1 MVDFTTPNLCGASE
15 EFNKLSS
22 QFSGIKNSL
31 QGQLEGEIDALKS
44 ELTASLAV
52 LEADIK
58 GLIPELPSIPDV
70 SFISEIQNLA
80 ALPSGGLS
88 SLSALANIQS
98 QFGSALSGAGF
109 SLDSLVG
116 DATAAFS
123 GGVDLCGGG
132 LPNFVIGPNGLPT
145 LKPEDAGM
153 PDTDPK
159 RLDEDDDIE
168 GEAASSLLTP
178 AAEISSVN
186 ALIEAAASNAASNY
200 QEQTAKIRAVIS
212 SETGEISNKTKEEF
226 DKADAVAETAAI
238 KAKVPANP
246 QTAKVKDAV
255 LTNKTLPPKEPVIKP
270 VDLTADEQAEIEAL
284 RVLQDD
290 ISDLEN
296 EMMSEFERLS
306 HLLLKYT
313 KKFPQNITADGK
325 RKVIL
330 DRKKRASP
338 PGRTAPRPLT
348 IKGFHEYYRGQVNA
362 KKKSFKELNI
372 RIDRRRDLILT
383 GKSTERA
390 LREGT
395 SLVRTTS
402 AQNVKT
408 LEDIFERIKN
418 ERPINTV
425 LTLLE
430 LIDFLDDAYVLAEK
444 TYTVALDAP
453 ASSGLTIVSVRDLGF
468 VKQFRL
474 SDGREVSEN
483 QLAGLGLSPS

>member
-1 MVDFTTPNLCGASE
+1 MVDFSVPNLCGASE
-15 EFNKLSS
+15 QFNKLSS
-22 QFSGIKNSL
+22 QFAGIKDSL
-31 QGQLEGEIDALKS
+31 QGSIEAEIDTVKS
-44 ELTASLAV
+44 DVGSSLSV
-52 LEADIK
+52 LDADMK

-80 ALPSGGLS
+80 SLPAGSFS

-98 QFGSALSGAGF
+98 QFGDALSGAGF
-109 SLDSLVG
+109 SLDSLVS
-116 DATAAFS
+116 DAKAAFS
-123 GGVDLCGGG
+123 GGIDLCGGG
-132 LPNFVIGPNGLPT
+132 LPNFVIGPDGLPT
-145 LKPEDAGM
+145 LKTDDVGM
-153 PDTDPK
+153 PDSDPV
-159 RLDEDDDIE
+159 DED
-168 GEAASSLLTP
+168 GATLTTP

-186 ALIEAAASNAASNY
+186 APIEAAASNAASNY
-200 QEQTAKIRAVIS
+200 QEQTAKVRVVIS

-284 RVLQDD
+284 LFLQEG
-290 ISDLEN
+290 ITDLEN

-348 IKGFHEYYRGQVNA
+348 IKGFHGFYRGQVNV
-362 KKKSFKELNI
+362 KKKSFKSLNL

-444 TYTVALDAP
+444 TYTVA
-453 ASSGLTIVSVRDLGF
+453 V
-468 VKQFRL
+468 
-474 SDGREVSEN
+474 
-483 QLAGLGLSPS
+483 

>member
-15 EFNKLSS
+15 QFNKLAS
-22 QFSGIKNSL
+22 QFDSIKESL
-31 QGQLEGEIDALKS
+31 KSQLEAEIDTVKS
-44 ELTASLAV
+44 DVGSSLSI
-52 LEADIK
+52 LDADMK

-80 ALPSGGLS
+80 SLPAGSFS

-98 QFGSALSGAGF
+98 QFGDALFGAGF
-109 SLDSLVG
+109 SLDSLVS
-116 DATAAFS
+116 DAKAAFS
-123 GGVDLCGGG
+123 GGIDLCGGG
-132 LPNFVIGPNGLPT
+132 LPNFVIGPDGLPT
-145 LKPEDAGM
+145 LKTDDVGM
-153 PDTDPK
+153 PDSDPV
-159 RLDEDDDIE
+159 DED
-168 GEAASSLLTP
+168 GATLTTP

-186 ALIEAAASNAASNY
+186 APIEAAASNAASNY
-200 QEQTAKIRAVIS
+200 QEQTAKVRVVIS

-284 RVLQDD
+284 LFLQEG
-290 ISDLEN
+290 ITDLEN

-348 IKGFHEYYRGQVNA
+348 IKGFHGYYRGQVNV
-362 KKKSFKELNI
+362 KKKSFKSLNL

-395 SLVRTTS
+395 SLERTTL

-444 TYTVALDAP
+444 TYTVA
-453 ASSGLTIVSVRDLGF
+453 V
-468 VKQFRL
+468 
-474 SDGREVSEN
+474 
-483 QLAGLGLSPS
+483 

>member
-15 EFNKLSS
+15 QFNKLAS
-22 QFSGIKNSL
+22 QFDSIKESL
-31 QGQLEGEIDALKS
+31 KGKLEAEIDLIKS
-44 ELTASLAV
+44 EIGSSLSV
-52 LEADIK
+52 LDADMK

-80 ALPSGGLS
+80 SLPAGSLSG
-88 SLSALANIQS
+88 LSALANLQS
-98 QFGSALSGAGF
+98 QFGDALSSAGF

-123 GGVDLCGGG
+123 GGIDLCGGG
-132 LPNFVIGPNGLPT
+132 LPNFVIGPDGLPT
-145 LKPEDAGM
+145 LKTDDVGM
-153 PDTDPK
+153 PDSDPV
-159 RLDEDDDIE
+159 DED
-168 GEAASSLLTP
+168 GATLTTP

>member
-1 MVDFTTPNLCGASE
+1 MVDFSVPNLCGASE
-15 EFNKLSS
+15 QFNKLAN
-22 QFSGIKNSL
+22 QFSSIKDSL
-31 QGQLEGEIDALKS
+31 QGSLEGEIDALKG
-44 ELTASLAV
+44 ELTASLSI

-58 GLIPELPSIPDV
+58 GLIPELPSIPDI
-70 SFISEIQNLA
+70 SFISEIQNLV
-80 ALPSGGLS
+80 ALPAGSLSG
-88 SLSALANIQS
+88 LSALANIQS
-98 QFGSALSGAGF
+98 QFGDALSGAGF

-123 GGVDLCGGG
+123 GGIDLCGGG
-132 LPNFVIGPNGLPT
+132 LPNFVIGPDGLPT
-145 LKPEDAGM
+145 LKTDDVGM
-153 PDTDPK
+153 PDSDPV
-159 RLDEDDDIE
+159 DED
-168 GEAASSLLTP
+168 GATLTTP

-186 ALIEAAASNAASNY
+186 APIEAAASNAASNY
-200 QEQTAKIRAVIS
+200 QEQTAKVRVVIS

-284 RVLQDD
+284 LFLQEG
-290 ISDLEN
+290 ITDLEN

-348 IKGFHEYYRGQVNA
+348 IKGFHGFYRGQVNV
-362 KKKSFKELNI
+362 KKKRFKELNS

-395 SLVRTTS
+395 SLERTTL

-444 TYTVALDAP
+444 TYTVA
-453 ASSGLTIVSVRDLGF
+453 V
-468 VKQFRL
+468 
-474 SDGREVSEN
+474 
-483 QLAGLGLSPS
+483 

>member
-15 EFNKLSS
+15 QFNKLAS
-22 QFSGIKNSL
+22 QFDSIKESL
-31 QGQLEGEIDALKS
+31 KSQLEAEIDTVKS
-44 ELTASLAV
+44 DVGSSLSV
-52 LEADIK
+52 LDADMK

-80 ALPSGGLS
+80 SLPAGSFS

-98 QFGSALSGAGF
+98 QFGDALSGAGF
-109 SLDSLVG
+109 SLDSLVS
-116 DATAAFS
+116 DAKAAFS
-123 GGVDLCGGG
+123 GGIDLCGGG
-132 LPNFVIGPNGLPT
+132 LPNFVIGPDGLPT
-145 LKPEDAGM
+145 LKTDDVGM
-153 PDTDPK
+153 PDSDPV
-159 RLDEDDDIE
+159 DED
-168 GEAASSLLTP
+168 GATLTTP

-186 ALIEAAASNAASNY
+186 APIEAAASNAASNY
-200 QEQTAKIRAVIS
+200 QEQTAKVRVVIS

-284 RVLQDD
+284 LFLQEG
-290 ISDLEN
+290 ITDLEN

-348 IKGFHEYYRGQVNA
+348 IKGFHGFYRGQVNV
-362 KKKSFKELNI
+362 KKKRFKELNS

-395 SLVRTTS
+395 SLERTTL

-444 TYTVALDAP
+444 TYTVA
-453 ASSGLTIVSVRDLGF
+453 V
-468 VKQFRL
+468 
-474 SDGREVSEN
+474 
-483 QLAGLGLSPS
+483 